1 MFCPKCGTQL
11 PDGTAFCSSCGANLT
26 GGPNPNA
33 TNGAPNTTP
42 HQPSAVGI
50 AFSGLGGF
58 LKSYLASP
66 VQATSSVLQKRDAAT
81 PALLL
86 GAQAIAAILM
96 LLAACVKIGS
106 MTYGLAEVPF
116 KVWFFGGLLSEV
128 ICVALFM
135 GLIFGAVR
143 IMNANTSFLDVMMAC
158 GCHSIFIT
166 AMMLVTM
173 VCFFLS
179 LEFGFYVMLLT
190 LVLWIAMGV
199 PTFQAVAP
207 EFQSGKAWIFYLV
220 VVILTLVFNAM
231 ILLKGLFPALLEI
244 PSSYNIWQ
252 NLM

>member
-1 MFCPKCGTQL
+1 MYCPKCGTQL
-11 PDGTAFCSSCGANLT
+11 PDGTAFCSSCGANL
-26 GGPNPNA
+26 
-33 TNGAPNTTP
+33 NGAAAPGAAPNTTP
-42 HQPSAVGI
+42 PQPSAVGI

-58 LKSYLASP
+58 LKSYLTAP
-66 VQATSSVLQKRDAAT
+66 VQATGSVLQKRDVAT

-96 LLAACVKIGS
+96 LLAACVKISS

-116 KVWFFGGLLSEV
+116 KVWFLGGLLSEA
-128 ICVALFM
+128 ICVALFLA
-135 GLIFGAVR
+135 LIFGAVR
-143 IMNANTSFLDVMMAC
+143 IMNGNASFVDILIVC

-166 AMMLVTM
+166 AMMLVSM

-199 PTFQAVAP
+199 PSFQAVAP
-207 EFQSGKAWIFYLV
+207 EFDSGKSWIFYLV
-220 VVILTLVFNAM
+220 VVLLTLVFSAM

-244 PSSYNIWQ
+244 PASFNFWESM
-252 NLM
+252 L